1 MIIISDRKNKVP
13 ILNLVM
19 SIGLTLILIGIT
31 IRYAPLVID
40 LVDEPSK
47 FREIIHSYG
56 YYGVFVFL
64 FFQILQTVI
73 APIPGEVVQIAGGFI
88 YGVWLGT
95 LYLLIGATLGSVIAF
110 FASRL
115 LGYPIVKAFVPEE
128 KLNKFIQLMQ
138 SQKAEMVTFI
148 LFLLP
153 GLPKDILCYIGGL
166 TPINP
171 LRFFIITIIA
181 RFPALFMSVYI
192 GANLQKKNYFTTAVI
207 LAIAVLLSF
216 LGFFFKDKVIEKIS
230 VHKHHKTEIK

>member
-1 MIIISDRKNKVP
+1 MK
-13 ILNLVM
+13 
-19 SIGLTLILIGIT
+19 
-31 IRYAPLVID
+31 

-47 FREIIHSYG
+47 FRDIIHSYG

-73 APIPGEVVQIAGGFI
+73 APIPGEVIQIAGGFI

-95 LYLLIGATLGSVIAF
+95 LYLIVGVTIGSVIVF
-110 FASRL
+110 FASRF
-115 LGYPIVKAFVPEE
+115 LGYPLVKAFVSEN

-138 SQKAEMVTFI
+138 SQKAETVTFI

-153 GLPKDILCYIGGL
+153 GLPKDILCYVGGL
-166 TPINP
+166 TPIKP

-181 RFPALFMSVYI
+181 RFPALFISVYI

-207 LAIAVLLSF
+207 LVFAVLLSF
-216 LGFFFKDKVIEKIS
+216 VGFFFKDKVIEN
-230 VHKHHKTEIK
+230 VALHKHHKNKD